1 MIDINNG
8 LKEEKSEKSYN
19 DSLFNNEM
27 MQINHVSQ
35 LFIGLNVFSL
45 LFFQLSGLVNKDR
58 IQSVLVLNGSDP
70 HSIMAMQILIKS
82 LNVSMITCTTDSFEN
97 QKFL

>member
-1 MIDINNG
+1 MVC
-8 LKEEKSEKSYN
+8 YN
-19 DSLFNNEM
+19 VY
-27 MQINHVSQ
+27 Q
-35 LFIGLNVFSL
+35 L

-70 HSIMAMQILIKS
+70 HSVMAMQILLKT
-82 LNVSMITCTTDSFEN
+82 LNLTILTCTTDNFDN